1 MKQQL
6 LAVGEKAV
14 FVLVQLAR
22 HVVELGVIA
31 KPRHGL
37 LAQRGHRRGEVVQLV
52 RQHPILERLD
62 AVLDLFEL
70 VQVAGDELL
79 KKVVEKPADA
89 AVGPALFPGDAAQQ
103 PLQRALV
110 VHEHDARGRDEIA
123 AGERLAVLALVRQ
136 HERARQTVRAH
147 LGLAHARVARRGRVV
162 QRPLQTGQRRLVR
175 QLFGCQQH
183 DGGLLRRGR
192 VLLLRERLPD
202 GIPIQMRSLP

>member
-1 MKQQL
+1 M
-6 LAVGEKAV
+6 
-14 FVLVQLAR
+14 
-22 HVVELGVIA
+22 
-31 KPRHGL
+31 
-37 LAQRGHRRGEVVQLV
+37 

-123 AGERLAVLALVRQ
+123 AVLALARQ